1 MFGRNGSV
9 FESEGHGWRDEF
21 RRGRG
26 DGCARL
32 SNAGKRKGINTY
44 NQPTKNAGSAI
55 ILRTRT
61 EQQNCFGGIFGG
73 IFFNTDYKSI
83 L

>member
-1 MFGRNGSV
+1 MCLRWLRVNCIG
-9 FESEGHGWRDEF
+9 
-21 RRGRG
+21 
-26 DGCARL
+26 GC
-32 SNAGKRKGINTY
+32 
-44 NQPTKNAGSAI
+44 AI